1 MVLGHGGEVAVA
13 AAHLLQH
20 GGQFIE
26 VSVREVLGLPQVQ
39 DHACRTGLG
48 GKIVQVPGE
57 VKRGEIQRQTLKYCF
72 HRSHL

>member
-1 MVLGHGGEVAVA
+1 MVLGHGGEVTVA

-20 GGQFIE
+20 SGQFVQ

-48 GKIVQVPGE
+48 GEVVQVPGK
-57 VKRGEIQRQTLKYCF
+57 VI
-72 HRSHL
+72 

>member
-20 GGQFIE
+20 GGQFIQ

-39 DHACRTGLG
+39 DHTCRTGLG
-48 GKIVQVPGE
+48 GKVVQIPGGE
-57 VKRGEIQRQTLKYCF
+57 KREETRDKL
-72 HRSHL
+72 